1 MSAQLLLGTFRDLDR
16 RIIRSLWGEESSGP
30 VFMEV
35 HFEPCVDVFETRE
48 GTIVKMEIPG
58 VKKRDIT
65 VELDGDTLII
75 SGLRDD
81 KSREAKVSYQQMEID
96 YGRFERKV
104 KIPAPIRKDAVS
116 ARYRDGF
123 LEVRLPR
130 RRPGGGRRRD

>member
-1 MSAQLLLGTFRDLDR
+1 MSAQHPLGTFRDLER

-35 HFEPCVDVFETRE
+35 HFEPCVDVFETRD
-48 GTIVKMEIPG
+48 GTVVKIEIPG
-58 VKKRDIT
+58 IKKRSIT
-65 VELDGDTLII
+65 VELEGDTLII

-81 KSREAKVSYQQMEID
+81 TSREEKVSYQQMEID
-96 YGRFERKV
+96 YGRFERRV
-104 KIPAPIRKDAVS
+104 RIPTPIIKDVVS

-130 RRPGGGRRRD
+130 RRPGKVRRHD